1 MALVA
6 TLVLACVLATAL
18 VAVLRPR
25 NFATY
30 QDAIGYVLEQRAIR
44 YQRISVE
51 RQWPDTV
58 NTIFYTAN
66 VSVLLSDA
74 RSVGGRL
81 ECATAD
87 GHRCKVVLRELNI
100 AGESLPELSDGVSW
114 RWPTWVQKLL
124 TR

>member
-1 MALVA
+1 LVGIA
-6 TLVLACVLATAL
+6 VLACVLATTL
-18 VAVLRPR
+18 VAALRPR
-25 NFATY
+25 NFPTY
-30 QDAIGYVLEQRAIR
+30 QDAIGYVLERRDIR
-44 YQRISVE
+44 YQRITVE

-66 VSVLLSDA
+66 VSVLLGDG
-74 RSVGGRL
+74 RSAGGRL

-100 AGESLPELSDGVSW
+100 AGELLPELSEGISW
-114 RWPTWVQKLL
+114 RWPAWVQKLL